1 MCLTWKAAECGSI
14 IIPVKKSV
22 ISLRE
27 NTKVSVTD
35 LLHGA
40 YFNYYIGGISFN
52 LKSNVFTNDRLFWL
66 AKLSVRLKRKG
77 VYPFLKLNDNNV
89 SLQTLAVA
97 QSKGYRKGYVQ
108 DYERNFSCIGLESL
122 TPDELKKLQSTE
134 ELRKNEIKYF
144 KYNNLEYGCITFKSG
159 CTITFLK
166 NEIDKVADKI
176 KKVRVLGNRK
186 TLDSGIKPYKL
197 KKDKSIFISQ
207 NLNLTDFFPC
217 EVITSDPLNYAF
229 LFKFDIDMLAY
240 ENHLHENFSFTPD
253 GGFDSFFQF

>member
-1 MCLTWKAAECGSI
+1 MMKFIGKDDAMEMEGNEKMEDNKIKGILDNASRLNPLNKVNPREKKYSVTKQRKPKNEVDQYVEDMIKGDVKDLSQVQSFFANS
-14 IIPVKKSV
+14 VKKN
-22 ISLRE
+22 ISESEAKFYQDLLNSITY

-52 LKSNVFTNDRLFWL
+52 LKSNVFTNDRLFWIS
-66 AKLSVRLKRKG
+66 KLVVRLKKRDI
-77 VYPFLKLNDNNV
+77 YPFLKLSDNNV

-144 KYNNLEYGCITFKSG
+144 KYNNLEYGRIKFESG
-159 CTITFLK
+159 CTITF
-166 NEIDKVADKI
+166 
-176 KKVRVLGNRK
+176 
-186 TLDSGIKPYKL
+186 
-197 KKDKSIFISQ
+197 
-207 NLNLTDFFPC
+207 
-217 EVITSDPLNYAF
+217 
-229 LFKFDIDMLAY
+229 
-240 ENHLHENFSFTPD
+240 
-253 GGFDSFFQF
+253 SFFIFGNCLYTNSL